1 MAIVVL
7 CVKKLGM
14 LPFSRQTNKR
24 NFTPCFRKCAAIY
37 ANFGASANDVL
48 GSMAYIYSIIY
59 WDTGVYCNFFIY
71 ITTIRLNG
79 RGKLE

>member
-48 GSMAYIYSIIY
+48 GSMAGWMGSLTF
-59 WDTGVYCNFFIY
+59 DHKT
-71 ITTIRLNG
+71 
-79 RGKLE
+79 